1 MKAVKGQ
8 LQLLMSTLFTL
19 MIVMVLFVI
28 IFVVFDKQEP
38 DAQFWTEL
46 ITTSVLAISA
56 KITWYSSAESNRM
69 EEADIVTAKDKYFR
83 YVDDNVTDI
92 KDFDAFLVMLNQE
105 RKEKYITRKMG
116 SRTPENCK
124 NYDKLLLKYQRKAD
138 KLKETTSI
146 ELITNTG
153 ITDDTNTRDY
163 TKVYKGI
170 YLSFGTAI
178 SLFCSILLAFV
189 AVKDIM
195 WNVANLFKYLS
206 YLFTVLTSTV
216 SAVLKARKNTAKG
229 VLDHLSR
236 MSYVITRYINYK
248 KEAVVPDGKLQH
260 NSSAIG
266 HSEMVQRPSGTTSQL
281 QYVE

>member
-8 LQLLMSTLFTL
+8 LQLLMSALFTL
-19 MIVMVLFVI
+19 TIVVVLFVI

-38 DAQFWTEL
+38 NAQFWTEL
-46 ITTSVLAISA
+46 VTTSVLAISA
-56 KITWYSSAESNRM
+56 KITWYSSSESNRM
-69 EEADIVTAKDKYFR
+69 GESDIVSAKDKYFK

-92 KDFDAFLVMLNQE
+92 KDFDAFLIQFNEE
-105 RKEKYITRKMG
+105 RRQKYIARKIG

-124 NYDKLLLKYQRKAD
+124 NFDKIVQKIQRKAD
-138 KLKETTSI
+138 KLRETTSI
-146 ELITNTG
+146 ELITNTAV
-153 ITDDTNTRDY
+153 TDDMNTRDY
-163 TKVYKGI
+163 TKIYKGI

-195 WNVANLFKYLS
+195 WNIANLFKYLS

-248 KEAVVPDGKLQH
+248 KEAVASNGKLQH

-266 HSEMVQRPSGTTSQL
+266 YSQ
-281 QYVE
+281 VV

>member
-8 LQLLMSTLFTL
+8 LQLLMSALFTL

-38 DAQFWTEL
+38 NAQFWTEL
-46 ITTSVLAISA
+46 VTTSVLAISA
-56 KITWYSSAESNRM
+56 KITWYSSSESNRM
-69 EEADIVTAKDKYFR
+69 GESDIVSAKDKYFK

-92 KDFDAFLVMLNQE
+92 KDFDAFLIQFNEE
-105 RKEKYITRKMG
+105 RRQKYIARKIG

-124 NYDKLLLKYQRKAD
+124 NFDKIVQKIQRKAD
-138 KLKETTSI
+138 KLRETTSI
-146 ELITNTG
+146 ELITNTAV
-153 ITDDTNTRDY
+153 TDDMNTRDY
-163 TKVYKGI
+163 TKIYKGI

-195 WNVANLFKYLS
+195 WNIANLFKYLS

-248 KEAVVPDGKLQH
+248 KEAVASNGKLQH

-266 HSEMVQRPSGTTSQL
+266 YSQ
-281 QYVE
+281 VV

>member
-8 LQLLMSTLFTL
+8 LQLLMSALFTL

-38 DAQFWTEL
+38 NAQFWTEL
-46 ITTSVLAISA
+46 VTTSVLAISA
-56 KITWYSSAESNRM
+56 KITWYSSSESNRM
-69 EEADIVTAKDKYFR
+69 GESDIVSAKDKYFK

-92 KDFDAFLVMLNQE
+92 KDFDAFLVVLNEE
-105 RKEKYITRKMG
+105 RKQKYITRKIG

-124 NYDKLLLKYQRKAD
+124 NYDKLLSKYQRKAD

-146 ELITNTG
+146 ELITNTAV
-153 ITDDTNTRDY
+153 TDDMNTRDY
-163 TKVYKGI
+163 TKIYKGI

-195 WNVANLFKYLS
+195 WNIANLFKYLS

-248 KEAVVPDGKLQH
+248 KEAVASNGKLQH

-266 HSEMVQRPSGTTSQL
+266 YSQ
-281 QYVE
+281 VV

>member
-8 LQLLMSTLFTL
+8 LQLLMSALFTL

-38 DAQFWTEL
+38 NAQFWTEL
-46 ITTSVLAISA
+46 VTTSVLAISA
-56 KITWYSSAESNRM
+56 KITWYSSSESNRM
-69 EEADIVTAKDKYFR
+69 EESDIVSAKDKYFK

-92 KDFDAFLVMLNQE
+92 KDFDAFLVVLNEE
-105 RKEKYITRKMG
+105 RKQKYITRKIG

-124 NYDKLLLKYQRKAD
+124 NYDKLLSKYQRKAD

-146 ELITNTG
+146 ELITNTAV
-153 ITDDTNTRDY
+153 TDDMNTRDY
-163 TKVYKGI
+163 TKIYKGI

-248 KEAVVPDGKLQH
+248 KEVVSSNGELQH
-260 NSSAIG
+260 NGPTIG
-266 HSEMVQRPSGTTSQL
+266 YSQ
-281 QYVE
+281 VV

>member
-8 LQLLMSTLFTL
+8 LQLLLSALFTL
-19 MIVMVLFVI
+19 MIVIVLFVV

-38 DAQFWTEL
+38 NAQFWTEL
-46 ITTSVLAISA
+46 VTTSVLAISA
-56 KITWYSSAESNRM
+56 KITWYSSSEANRM
-69 EEADIVTAKDKYFR
+69 DEADIVGAKEKYFK
-83 YVDDNVTDI
+83 YVDDNVVDI
-92 KDFDAFLVMLNQE
+92 KDFDAFLIQFNEE
-105 RKEKYITRKMG
+105 RRQKYIARKIG

-124 NYDKLLLKYQRKAD
+124 NFDKIVQKIQRKAD
-138 KLKETTSI
+138 KLRETTSI
-146 ELITNTG
+146 ELITNTS

-163 TKVYKGI
+163 TKIYKGI

-195 WNVANLFKYLS
+195 WNIANLFKYLS

-248 KEAVVPDGKLQH
+248 KEGGITNGKLQH
-260 NSSAIG
+260 NSPSIG
-266 HSEMVQRPSGTTSQL
+266 LGEILQGQGCSTSQL
-281 QYVE
+281 